1 MVILVNL
8 VKNDTKIYTRHR
20 IKLPKITEDRN
31 KRKIIKILLILVI
44 AITIVRAVLLSINPI
59 IEEKC
64 KTVAK
69 SIATKISNEQATLVM
84 AKYTYEDLINVI
96 KDENGNIKMIGTNII
111 SVNEIISDIPIK
123 IQEELEKSENN
134 NFNIKLGSF
143 FGSKIFSGMGPNINI
158 KIQLDGTVET
168 DLKSEFTSQGINQ
181 TLHRIYLDVVCKVS
195 ILTPVNVI
203 SEEIKNQVL
212 LVEGI
217 IAGEIPESYYNL
229 EGLEKKD
236 AIEIVN

>member
-1 MVILVNL
+1 M

-181 TLHRIYLDVVCKVS
+181 ILHRIYLDVVCKVS

>member
-1 MVILVNL
+1 M
-8 VKNDTKIYTRHR
+8 KIQ
-20 IKLPKITEDRN
+20 
-31 KRKIIKILLILVI
+31 KIIKILLILVI

>member
-1 MVILVNL
+1 MD
-8 VKNDTKIYTRHR
+8 KNDTKIYTRHR
-20 IKLPKITEDRN
+20 IRLPKIIDSKN
-31 KRKIIKILLILVI
+31 KRKILKILIILVI
-44 AITIVRAVLLSINPI
+44 AIVVARAILLSVMPI
-59 IEEKC
+59 VEERC
-64 KTVAK
+64 KTAAK
-69 SIATKISNEQATLVM
+69 SVATKISNEQATIVM
-84 AKYTYEDLINVI
+84 SNYTYDDLINII

-123 IQEELEKSENN
+123 IQEEIEKSENS
-134 NFNIKLGSF
+134 NFNIKLGS
-143 FGSKIFSGMGPNINI
+143 KLFSGMGPDINI

-168 DLKSEFTSQGINQ
+168 DLKSEFISQGINQ

-195 ILTPVNVI
+195 ILTPFEVI

-217 IAGEIPESYYNL
+217 IAGEIPQSYYNL
-229 EGLEKKD
+229 EGLESRD

>member
-1 MVILVNL
+1 M

-44 AITIVRAVLLSINPI
+44 AITIVRAILLSINPI

>member
-1 MVILVNL
+1 M

-217 IAGEIPESYYNL
+217 IAG
-229 EGLEKKD
+229 
-236 AIEIVN
+236 V

>member
-1 MVILVNL
+1 M

-44 AITIVRAVLLSINPI
+44 AITIVRAALLSINPI

>member
-1 MVILVNL
+1 M

-20 IKLPKITEDRN
+20 IKLPKIIEDRN

>member
-1 MVILVNL
+1 M

-143 FGSKIFSGMGPNINI
+143 FGSKFFSGMGPNINI

-236 AIEIVN
+236 AIEMVN

>member
-1 MVILVNL
+1 M

-203 SEEIKNQVL
+203 SEELKNQVL

>member
-1 MVILVNL
+1 M

-134 NFNIKLGSF
+134 NFNIQLGSF

-158 KIQLDGTVET
+158 KIQLDGPVET
-168 DLKSEFTSQGINQ
+168 QSLFQS
-181 TLHRIYLDVVCKVS
+181 LHHK
-195 ILTPVNVI
+195 
-203 SEEIKNQVL
+203 E
-212 LVEGI
+212 
-217 IAGEIPESYYNL
+217 
-229 EGLEKKD
+229 
-236 AIEIVN
+236 

>member
-1 MVILVNL
+1 M

-31 KRKIIKILLILVI
+31 KRKIIKILLLVI

>member
-1 MVILVNL
+1 M

-84 AKYTYEDLINVI
+84 AKYTYEDLITVI

>member
-1 MVILVNL
+1 M

-143 FGSKIFSGMGPNINI
+143 FGSKIFSGMGSNINI

>member
-1 MVILVNL
+1 M

-44 AITIVRAVLLSINPI
+44 EITIVRAVLLSINPI

>member
-1 MVILVNL
+1 M

-96 KDENGNIKMIGTNII
+96 KDENGNIKMIGTNIL